1 MLRAAAF
8 PKHERITTKKE
19 YQDIF
24 ERGARISGPF
34 MKIHYTFGEKERKI
48 GIIISR
54 RIKGSI
60 KRNRYKR
67 ILREAYRTNKEAI
80 PSDMKIV
87 VVVFRD
93 IHVDNYETATKS
105 LMTLVKKAGSNEKNS
120 H

>member
-1 MLRAAAF
+1 MPKDAAF
-8 PKHERITTKKE
+8 LKTERITTTKE

-24 ERGARISGPF
+24 ARGARMSGPF

-54 RIKGSI
+54 RIKGSV

-67 ILREAYRTNKEAI
+67 LLREVFRLNKQQI
-80 PSDMKIV
+80 PDNMKLV

-93 IHVDNYETATKS
+93 IQVDNYENTTKS
-105 LMTLVKKAGSNEKNS
+105 LMDLVRKAGSNEKI
-120 H
+120 HH

>member
-1 MLRAAAF
+1 MLKAAAF
-8 PKHERITTKKE
+8 PKCERITTKKA

-24 ERGARISGPF
+24 ERGARISGAF

-67 ILREAYRTNKEAI
+67 ILREAYRTNKSEI
-80 PSDMKIV
+80 PKDMKLV

-93 IHVDNYETATKS
+93 IHVDNYETATKG
-105 LMTLVKKAGSNEKNS
+105 LMALVRKAGINEKS
-120 H
+120 HH